1 MINKDELKYGD
12 TIWQVDINGTDVSL
26 RRIEVGHLHQVAG
39 KYWISSEQEGSMDGI
54 MLKANSPYLFHFESD
69 ASQYLKSMYTSIDV
83 LLNKHM
89 EVSE

>member
-1 MINKDELKYGD
+1 MINKDNLTLGD
-12 TIWQVDINGTDVSL
+12 TIWQVDFNGSDVTL
-26 RRIEVGHLHQVAG
+26 RKIQIDYLHQIAG
-39 KYWISSEQEGSMDGI
+39 KYWVSCEQEGSMDGI
-54 MLKANSPYLFHFESD
+54 MLKADSPYLFHFESD